1 MAATI
6 INVNAVEESTSRAL
20 NYVKEQE
27 DALEGIN
34 RIVNTMEDAWDS
46 DAQKAYADSFRR
58 SRERIQRFNE
68 SVTQSVNNMRNFVS
82 DCVSADE
89 LTAREILNVSW

>member
-20 NYVKEQE
+20 NYVREQE
-27 DALEGIN
+27 DALESIN

-46 DAQKAYADSFRR
+46 DAQRAYTESFQR

-68 SVTQSVNNMRNFVS
+68 SMNQSINNMRNFVT

-89 LTAREILNVSW
+89 LTAREILGVSW

>member
-6 INVNAVEESTSRAL
+6 INVNAVEDGTTRAL

-27 DALEGIN
+27 DTLESIN

-46 DAQKAYADSFRR
+46 EAQKAYADSCRYSRNPAMRITERR
-58 SRERIQRFNE
+58 KKSICLMF
-68 SVTQSVNNMRNFVS
+68 
-82 DCVSADE
+82 SA
-89 LTAREILNVSW
+89 IISCFK

>member
-6 INVNAVEESTSRAL
+6 INVNAVEDGTTRAL

-27 DALEGIN
+27 DTLESIN

-46 DAQKAYADSFRR
+46 EAQKAYADSFRQ
-58 SRERIQRFNE
+58 SREKIQRFNE
-68 SVTQSVNNMRNFVS
+68 SVTQSVNNMRNFVA

-89 LTAREILNVSW
+89 LTAREILGVSW

>member
-27 DALEGIN
+27 DALESIN

-58 SRERIQRFNE
+58 SRERIERFNE
-68 SVTQSVNNMRNFVS
+68 SVTQSVNNMRNFVT

-89 LTAREILNVSW
+89 LTAREILGVSW

>member
-1 MAATI
+1 MPATI

>member
-27 DALEGIN
+27 DALESIN

-58 SRERIQRFNE
+58 SRERIQHFNE
-68 SVTQSVNNMRNFVS
+68 SVTQSVNNMRHFVS